1 MVTYVALYMVLIYE
15 EYQHVSQNG
24 KILKIRGNEKMT
36 DL

>member
-1 MVTYVALYMVLIYE
+1 MTLIYE